1 MGNHHIIRQAFN
13 RNVHEKRQ
21 VLLDTARTRV
31 KRLKGATEKG
41 IKWRGRILPVQSKP
55 PPITALLIIEHWQA
69 LPKAS
74 PQDPSQDPSQ
84 DPLEDLSWFL
94 ASRLAASSG

>member
-74 PQDPSQDPSQ
+74 Q